1 MFTDEVLSP
10 SEDPKKKNGSNT
22 PVKLARAKPDKYS
35 EEADM
40 SKDMLGQANDVLSYF
55 QLGYE
60 GVSSGEAKL
69 TQIFTKIETKAKK
82 TPRKLVY
89 ADSEREASD
98 EFMTRNFSDRLFLE
112 SSGTFDTHGKAHS
125 ASKSKKSLPKGKDPS
140 RPRRSRRLKNQS
152 KVKERA
158 RREKS
163 KTRGR
168 RPEYQ
173 ETSSDTGY
181 EEGSKYMDED
191 LNSPYKIHKPTPFTL
206 RITCFKYH
214 MRAKLPRNVRMYE
227 GNKDPKDHLSIFSVA
242 AEQEE
247 WSIPICLTDEPIVL
261 EGIIEGHQ
269 VQRIHVDSGRS
280 SKIMYEHCF
289 KSFGADFQS
298 RLRKCRTSL
307 VGFSSETYHPSG
319 VIDLRV
325 TMGKAGRSKMVLMEF
340 VIVKCQSPYNVLIGR
355 TKMRSLGAVGSTIHS
370 MIKFSTDQGVVS
382 METSKEALWEC
393 RQLEKTQNSW
403 KETQWRQRMEQTSRI
418 QEQVILRARD
428 DPGRRPEHGRACMV
442 SFWEDGSTVVYHG
455 TSAKGVSIGRTGSP
469 HETTT
474 NARQKTSIKGKDD
487 KEKTGF
493 HTEEGVY
500 GFTHM
505 TKGQNVEVYME
516 EIVVKSKDEQSLMKD
531 MEKTLN
537 KLKRVNMKTNPN
549 ESTFEMKKGRILGY
563 TITEDKIRPDPTQ
576 VQAVMKSHRP
586 RSNTTPI
593 PTTRKHR
600 QMVNKFLKQK
610 ELWSHM
616 LIKQEEEELRQN
628 KKLQIGVTPMPRA
641 WRLYLSREVGR
652 VGSGVGMIILGPD
665 EEMYS
670 YDIRLNFDAPDHNM
684 DYEALLAG
692 LVASAGKVGIP
703 QSRSIGGNQNKAIN
717 QGEKQWQRGKSNKQ
731 GVSLEKSKKN
741 VNGLHPTSQSQF
753 SLCNRLNGANGLG

>member
-1 MFTDEVLSP
+1 MVDSQLVEEEV
-10 SEDPKKKNGSNT
+10 
-22 PVKLARAKPDKYS
+22 R
-35 EEADM
+35 
-40 SKDMLGQANDVLSYF
+40 
-55 QLGYE
+55 
-60 GVSSGEAKL
+60 
-69 TQIFTKIETKAKK
+69 TKAKK

-89 ADSEREASD
+89 ADSKREASD

-125 ASKSKKSLPKGKDPS
+125 ASKSKKSLPKGKEPS
-140 RPRRSRRLKNQS
+140 RPRRSRRLENQS

-214 MRAKLPRNVRMYE
+214 LSAKLPRNVRVYE

-247 WSIPICLTDEPIVL
+247 WSIPICLMDEPIIL
-261 EGIIEGHQ
+261 EGIIKGHQ
-269 VQRIHVDSGRS
+269 VRRIHVDSGRS

-340 VIVKCQSPYNVLIGR
+340 VIVKYQSPYNVLIGR

-370 MIKFSTDQGVVS
+370 MIKFSTDQGVVT

-403 KETQWRQRMEQTSRI
+403 KETQWRQRIEQTSRI
-418 QEQVILRARD
+418 HEQVILQARD

-455 TSAKGVSIGRTGSP
+455 TSAKGVSIGRTDKRQALREKVFNWLKEGTVRKLQHP
-469 HETTT
+469 EWIT
-474 NARQKTSIKGKDD
+474 NAMLIKIASGAWQVQVDYSSLSKVYAKDMYPFPD
-487 KEKTGF
+487 I
-493 HTEEGVY
+493 EEELASLMGY
-500 GFTHM
+500 PY
-505 TKGQNVEVYME
+505 KCQNVEVYIE

-549 ESTFEMKKGRILGY
+549 ESTFEMKEGRILGY
-563 TITEDKIRPDPTQ
+563 TITEDEIRPDPAK

-593 PTTRKHR
+593 PTTSKHR
-600 QMVNKFLKQK
+600 QVNTKTSGTHP
-610 ELWSHM
+610 SHS
-616 LIKQEEEELRQN
+616 KSSPKLRYGRRA
-628 KKLQIGVTPMPRA
+628 KLDK
-641 WRLYLSREVGR
+641 EVGR
-652 VGSGVGMIILGPD
+652 EGSGVGMIILGPD

-692 LVASAGKVGIP
+692 LVASVDKGMKDLHAFIDSKVLVD
-703 QSRSIGGNQNKAIN
+703 QV
-717 QGEKQWQRGKSNKQ
+717 E
-731 GVSLEKSKKN
+731 
-741 VNGLHPTSQSQF
+741 
-753 SLCNRLNGANGLG
+753 